1 VGTQIVKD
9 IITPKLNK
17 IIDLINKEYRVV
29 FLGDYFNPSN
39 PNNLSRKFLSDMFK
53 KITTPKILLIG
64 NHDRDKN
71 GSNCLASISSF
82 LNANDIIVED
92 TYEENNIC
100 YISYTLDFQHIVNII
115 KTTKCKYI
123 VGHFSFG
130 YMKDEKIMRGEL
142 EYDKSYDDKIFI
154 LGHIH
159 SHQIKNNINYIGSIS
174 PTKLDELNN
183 DFKILQLDNNM
194 NFNWKSIKYDLTQK
208 EIHDISQLGEAN
220 ENTKV
225 IFDVDSVEEKNKIL
239 EQLGDKKLLDIKFKI
254 KNTSID
260 ISMLKIETMVMEYL
274 KIQGKEEL
282 YEKTMQY
289 LEGGRN

>member
-1 VGTQIVKD
+1 
-9 IITPKLNK
+9 
-17 IIDLINKEYRVV
+17 
-29 FLGDYFNPSN
+29 
-39 PNNLSRKFLSDMFK
+39 
-53 KITTPKILLIG
+53 
-64 NHDRDKN
+64 
-71 GSNCLASISSF
+71 
-82 LNANDIIVED
+82 
-92 TYEENNIC
+92 
-100 YISYTLDFQHIVNII
+100 
-115 KTTKCKYI
+115 
-123 VGHFSFG
+123 
-130 YMKDEKIMRGEL
+130 MKDEKIMRGEL

>member
-1 VGTQIVKD
+1 MIFIGDPHVDSKVGTQIVKD

-39 PNNLSRKFLSDMFK
+39 PNNLSRKFLSDIFK

-64 NHDRDKN
+64 NNYRDKN

-142 EYDKSYDDKIFI
+142 EYDKSYDIAYNNLGVIYLDDLGRVQKAIELFTKSIELNPNYALAHFNLARAITIRGDQVEAAKLYQIAQDINKVTNEMDPQDIVDKI
-154 LGHIH
+154 
-159 SHQIKNNINYIGSIS
+159 
-174 PTKLDELNN
+174 N
-183 DFKILQLDNNM
+183 DLFE
-194 NFNWKSIKYDLTQK
+194 S
-208 EIHDISQLGEAN
+208 
-220 ENTKV
+220 
-225 IFDVDSVEEKNKIL
+225 
-239 EQLGDKKLLDIKFKI
+239 
-254 KNTSID
+254 
-260 ISMLKIETMVMEYL
+260 
-274 KIQGKEEL
+274 
-282 YEKTMQY
+282 
-289 LEGGRN
+289 